1 MIMPLDNKSESDYA
15 LGYLDGSNDGYAKGY
30 DSALKLFEKLPSI
43 NSNSTNFEEAFEKG
57 FDSGWNKKSET
68 LENNSSK
75 SKNGKIVAVSGYF
88 DPLHVGHLEYFNLAS
103 QLGEYLVVILNNN
116 QQCELKKG
124 KYFMDEQDR
133 LEVVKSLKVVDDAF
147 IAIDK
152 DRSVCS
158 SLELL
163 MPHIFANG
171 GDRNTEEVPESKICE
186 KLNIEMV
193 DGLGGKIRSSSDL
206 TGLK

>member
-1 MIMPLDNKSESDYA
+1 MIMPLDNKNEGDYA
-15 LGYLDGSNDGYAKGY
+15 LGYLDGSNDGYLKGY
-30 DSALKLFEKLPSI
+30 DSALKLMENFPSVNPKT
-43 NSNSTNFEEAFEKG
+43 NSFEEGFEKG
-57 FDSGWNKKSET
+57 FDSGWNKRAEI
-68 LENNSSK
+68 LENYSDK
-75 SKNGKIVAVSGYF
+75 TQNGKIVAVSGYF
-88 DPLHVGHLEYFNLAS
+88 DPLHIGHLEYFNLS
-103 QLGEYLVVILNNN
+103 KELGEYLVVILNNN
-116 QQCELKKG
+116 RQCELKKG

-133 LEVVKSLKVVDDAF
+133 LEIIKSLKVVDDAF
-147 IAIDK
+147 IAVDK

-193 DGLGGKIRSSSDL
+193 DGLGKKIRSSSDL